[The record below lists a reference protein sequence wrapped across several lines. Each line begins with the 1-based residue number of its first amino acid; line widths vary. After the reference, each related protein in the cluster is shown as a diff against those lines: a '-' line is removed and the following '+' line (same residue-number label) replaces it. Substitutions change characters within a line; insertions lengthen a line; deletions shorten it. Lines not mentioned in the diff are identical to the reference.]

1 MDPSAKLSP
10 EAARA
15 RLEQLAGLL
24 RQAPHLE
31 PEAQQHLAKLLEE
44 LASAIAKSPAPDEAT
59 KLAESAAH
67 LAHAV
72 HEQHQPSLAGA
83 ARHRLEE
90 SAARAEAK
98 APLATG
104 IVRRLLAALA
114 DLGI

>member
-1 MDPSAKLSP
+1 MEQPGKLSP
-10 EAARA
+10 EAARE

-31 PEAQQHLAKLLEE
+31 PQAQRDLANLLDE
-44 LASAIAKSPAPDEAT
+44 LARSLATAPTGETAH
-59 KLAESAAH
+59 LAESAAH
-67 LAHAV
+67 MAHAV
-72 HEQHQPSLAGA
+72 HEQHHPSGISN
-83 ARHRLEE
+83 ARRRLEE
-90 SAARAEAK
+90 SAARAEAE